1 MNSFFVSKEIYK
13 DRLETCRSCK
23 HYFKPTG
30 SCKLCGCFMRIKSSL
45 SISEC
50 ADNPKKW
57 LATKEYEAPKEIPTH
72 LKNEIKEVYKLIDKG
87 KIKDIQSKQRLIE
100 LYNTIH
106 NTNYNTSTNCSSC
119 LNTIYKFMQDIITK
133 I

>member
-1 MNSFFVSKEIYK
+1 LNSFLVSKDIYK
-13 DRLETCRSCK
+13 NRLDTCRGCK
-23 HYFKPTG
+23 DYFKPTG
-30 SCKLCGCFMRIKSSL
+30 SCKVCGCFMRIKA
-45 SISEC
+45 SISVMEC
-50 ADNPKKW
+50 PKQYW

-119 LNTIYKFMQDIITK
+119 LNTMFNFMQDVITK

>member
-1 MNSFFVSKEIYK
+1 MNSFLVSKVIYK
-13 DRLETCRSCK
+13 DRLNTCRGCK

-30 SCKLCGCFMRIKSSL
+30 SCKVCGCFMRIKA
-45 SISEC
+45 SISVMEC
-50 ADNPKKW
+50 PKQYW

-87 KIKDIQSKQRLIE
+87 KIKDIESKQRLIE

-119 LNTIYKFMQDIITK
+119 LNTIYKFMQDVITK